1 LSAVSA
7 LPAFAQSPS
16 DYSSSASGG
25 RSSDS
30 EFAAAIRNAAIRF
43 GLPETWIRA
52 VIGVE
57 SAWNRHAI
65 SRAGAMGLM
74 QVMPATYA
82 ELRRRYGLGPDPFN
96 PRDNIMAGAAYL
108 REMYDRYGEHGF
120 LAAYNAGPGRWEQFV
135 HRGRQL
141 PAETRVYIARLMPQ
155 LGLAITQTVSV
166 VTPTSRQPAP
176 PQTPFVA
183 VSSGASNSAGDAN
196 SLPVRQPTNVTARAP
211 TSEVQE
217 RPAAIEPRP
226 AHPLFAVWRPQ

>member
-1 LSAVSA
+1 VSSA
-7 LPAFAQSPS
+7 
-16 DYSSSASGG
+16 YSSN
-25 RSSDS
+25 S
-30 EFAAAIRNAAIRF
+30 EIAAAIRDAAIRF

-57 SAWNRHAI
+57 SAWNGRAI

-74 QVMPATYA
+74 QVMPGTYA
-82 ELRRRYGLGPDPFN
+82 ELRRRYGLGPDPFD

-141 PAETRVYIARLMPQ
+141 PAETRAYIARLMPR
-155 LGLAITQTVSV
+155 LGLASTQTATAI
-166 VTPTSRQPAP
+166 TPTSRQPTAAP
-176 PQTPFVA
+176 TPFVA
-183 VSSGASNSAGDAN
+183 LGNRASSTAADADGLRVKRVADPI
-196 SLPVRQPTNVTARAP
+196 SRARPLDAQEHPAP
-211 TSEVQE
+211 IV
-217 RPAAIEPRP
+217 PRP